1 MIRTNLSTTNKV
13 GGARKFLSFDVMKNG
28 GEDFVCTMKMPY
40 NPLFKLKLQE
50 VLDYILSKRPT
61 LKYEKGVTIFFND

>member
-1 MIRTNLSTTNKV
+1 M

-28 GEDFVCTMKMPY
+28 GEDFVCTMEMPY

-61 LKYEKGVTIFFND
+61 LKYKKDVMIFFND

>member
-13 GGARKFLSFDVMKNG
+13 GARKFLSFDVMKND
-28 GEDFVCTMKMPY
+28 GEDFVCTMKMPH

-50 VLDYILSKRPT
+50 VLDYIQSKRPT
-61 LKYEKGVTIFFND
+61 LKYEKDVMIFFND